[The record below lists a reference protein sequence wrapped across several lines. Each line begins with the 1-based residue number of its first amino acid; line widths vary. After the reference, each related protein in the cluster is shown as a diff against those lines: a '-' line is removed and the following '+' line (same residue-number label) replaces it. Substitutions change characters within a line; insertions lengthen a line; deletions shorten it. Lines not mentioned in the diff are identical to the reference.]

1 MTNVAR
7 AGGRTAAALTFVGDL
22 LKGLLPV
29 LLTRMVIGPVPGAL
43 ALAGIAAFTGAIA
56 SAFLRFRGGRGVAT
70 SVGVWL
76 GIAPAALGMALL
88 AFVIVLAATKIVSL
102 ASISA
107 AIALPPAAAITGC
120 TRPYILLAIVM
131 ASLVL
136 LRHRENIGRLV
147 RGQEPTIGGGDKRMR
162 SSGAG

>member
-7 AGGRTAAALTFVGDL
+7 AGGWKAAALTFTGDL
-22 LKGLLPV
+22 LKGLIPV
-29 LLTRMVIGPVPGAL
+29 LLMRLVIGPIPGAL
-43 ALAGIAAFTGAIA
+43 ALAGIAALTGAIA

-76 GIAPAALGMALL
+76 GIAPMALGIALL
-88 AFVIVLAATKIVSL
+88 AFVIVLAATRIVSL

-107 AIALPPAAAITGC
+107 AIALPPSAAATGC
-120 TRPYILLAIVM
+120 ARPYILLAIVM
-131 ASLVL
+131 AALVL

-147 RGQEPTIGGGDKRMR
+147 RGQEPNIGGGKVR
-162 SSGAG
+162 GPI